1 MVGDSDKR
9 SSVSVPP
16 LRLRMEQKMNF
27 NADCMDAQTPLKES
41 IALATEAWV
50 EASLTRLNLS
60 MLLSSVTGLA
70 AFVEDE
76 IISPMIPLFV
86 SLRNVE
92 VSLIED
98 RPTIRVGGPP
108 PAVAPP
114 LTLRMKHVLVQRDQ
128 SGIVSVGVA
137 ESSSSS
143 NAISLTIS
151 LMKND

>member
-1 MVGDSDKR
+1 
-9 SSVSVPP
+9 
-16 LRLRMEQKMNF
+16 MNF